1 MTRCHTRLP
10 AVPTSAAPT
19 PTALTPAALKR
30 AALVFFALVALAA
43 ALALPSP
50 ALADVPYLQ
59 IPNWISSEDDQF
71 GTGCAIADVNNDGWV
86 DLAVANGNDML
97 EAPNFVYYSQGGT
110 LPVTAS
116 WISDDARYSG
126 HCELAD
132 LDSDGWP
139 ELMVCNYI
147 GPDWSNAQV
156 QVYANGPAGLESWPS
171 WESTP
176 PLHSFRADFGDPD
189 GDGDLDL
196 AVATG
201 ESYGDVFQPNYVYFN
216 VGGQLQTTPGW
227 ISDDTDASY
236 DAQFVD
242 IDNDGDQDLAML
254 TSGGPVKIYFNE
266 DGTLATTPGWASDRI
281 DNGNS
286 FDFGDI
292 DGDGWQDLA
301 VAYNSQQGGTGRFAV
316 YYSDAGTLPLD
327 PDWESAVWGYGSA
340 ANLADVDA
348 DNDLD
353 LVTGQWWGRVAVY
366 LNTDGVYETS
376 PDWLSDLDYASVVE
390 NIAFVDLDE
399 GASEELSIPV
409 VWEVGQDGPRLIQ
422 LHRRHLQEVT
432 NVAVDGV
439 DLPDTAWCYSREHGW
454 VSLGATAQE
463 VIVIDF
469 RTSVAID
476 MAVSNWD
483 NSTYIFYNNRP
494 VGVPPGTAT
503 VPAIVAEHSAWPNP
517 FNPRVTVSFTLTA
530 ATSVRLDVYDLRG
543 RRLATLAEGDLPA
556 GTYQR
561 TWDAAGLPSGLYAYR
576 LVAGGRFH
584 AGKLQLVR

>member
-1 MTRCHTRLP
+1 MTRCYTRLP
-10 AVPTSAAPT
+10 AAPMSAALK
-19 PTALTPAALKR
+19 PTALTR
-30 AALVFFALVALAA
+30 AALAFFALIALAA
-43 ALALPSP
+43 ALALAPP
-50 ALADVPYLQ
+50 AVADVPYLQ
-59 IPNWISSEDDQF
+59 IPNWLSVEDDQY

-86 DLAVANGNDML
+86 DLAVSNGNDML
-97 EAPNFVYYSQGGT
+97 QAPNFVYYSQDGT

-116 WISDDARYSG
+116 WTSDDARYSG

-147 GPDWSNAQV
+147 GPNWTNAQV
-156 QVYANGPAGLESWPS
+156 QIYANGPAGLETSPS

-201 ESYGDVFQPNYVYFN
+201 ESYGGVLQPNYVYFN

-227 ISDDTDASY
+227 ISADTDASY

-242 IDNDGDQDLAML
+242 IDNDGDQDLAFL
-254 TSGGPVKIYFNE
+254 TSVGPVKIYFNE
-266 DGTLATTPGWASDRI
+266 EGTLATTPGWESDRL

-292 DGDGWQDLA
+292 NGDGWPDLA

-316 YYSDAGTLPLD
+316 Y
-327 PDWESAVWGYGSA
+327 
-340 ANLADVDA
+340 
-348 DNDLD
+348 
-353 LVTGQWWGRVAVY
+353 
-366 LNTDGVYETS
+366 LNTDGAYETS
-376 PDWLSDLDYASVVE
+376 PDWLSDLNYASVVE

-409 VWEVGQDGPRLIQ
+409 VWPEGQDGPRLIQ

-454 VSLGATAQE
+454 VSLGVTAQD

-469 RTSVAID
+469 RVSSAID

-483 NSTYIFYNNRP
+483 DSTYIFYNNRP
-494 VGVPPGTAT
+494 VGIPPETSM

-530 ATSVRLDVYDLRG
+530 ATGVRLDVYDLRG
-543 RRLATLAEGDLPA
+543 RRLATLVEEDLPA
-556 GTYQR
+556 GTHQR
-561 TWDAAGLPSGLYAYR
+561 TWDASGLPSGLYAYR